1 MPDNYT
7 VLLGKY
13 QRALV
18 SIRELEQERDSF
30 KKKTELLE
38 SEHTKTDKSVKYLC
52 ETILKKDQERPDE
65 KTWGKME
72 LDEKIA
78 KAQASIEGYFPKL
91 EGQIQMLFK
100 HNEERTKKINEL
112 TEELEHVRKE
122 EGQKRDEALRV
133 KDDVIGQ
140 LKGKLD
146 ELTKKLRTGRME
158 DEGVQKIEDE
168 ISRITSPSQMEKP
181 DIDMPLNGTVE
192 VMSEEG
198 DGLGEVVAEGVAA
211 MYLDGEP
218 VAPVTHGPKV
228 ALDRK
233 AQGEAKKAVQGAARE
248 KESRLG
254 GLAGAMTDTQKLVIR
269 AFGETGYSEAAQIV
283 KYLTGKYPDIPSESR
298 VTAALYDI
306 VGHTETQ
313 GQFILKVDCHTPAS
327 PNLSLYKLSP
337 LGRELYGYLF
347 SKEPVMAE
355 MDEIVK
361 AHGSLEHGYGIKNV
375 AALLEDSGFAKK
387 NGAKISYMTR
397 RKEYAVKVGQKGSYI
412 PDIIA
417 AYQKDGKE
425 AKIYIEYETGACPDD
440 DFMEKCNKIASFS
453 GHIYIVVPNIDAKKR
468 TIEKIGKWRER
479 VMGGTYKI
487 SRPVRFQMATYNELK
502 AGIAGERIPWQWEKK
517 VAVPQQ
523 K

>member
-1 MPDNYT
+1 MADNYS

-18 SIRELEQERDSF
+18 SIRELEQERDTF
-30 KKKTELLE
+30 KKKAELLE
-38 SEHTKTDKSVKYLC
+38 SEHTQTDKSVKYLC

-72 LDEKIA
+72 LGEKIA
-78 KAQASIEGYFPKL
+78 RAQASIEGYFPRL
-91 EGQIQMLFK
+91 EGQIQLLFK

-112 TEELEHVRKE
+112 TEEVEQVRKE

-140 LKGKLD
+140 LKDKLD

-158 DEGVQKIEDE
+158 EEDVQKAEEE
-168 ISRITSPSQMEKP
+168 ISKIASPSRMEKP
-181 DIDMPLNGTVE
+181 NIDMPLNGTVE
-192 VMSEEG
+192 VASEED
-198 DGLGEVVAEGVAA
+198 DGLGEVIAEGVAA
-211 MYLDGEP
+211 VYMEGEP
-218 VAPVTHGPKV
+218 AVPVARGPKT
-228 ALDRK
+228 ALDK
-233 AQGEAKKAVQGAARE
+233 KTQGEAKRAVQDAAKE
-248 KESRLG
+248 KGSRLG
-254 GLAGAMTDTQKLVIR
+254 ALAGTMTDTQKLVIR

-298 VTAALYDI
+298 VTSALYDI

-313 GQFILKVDCHTPAS
+313 GQFLAKVDCHTPAS

-337 LGRELYGYLF
+337 IGREMYRYLF
-347 SKEPVMAE
+347 SKDPVTAE

-361 AHGSLEHGYGIKNV
+361 AHASLEHGYGIKNV

-387 NGAKISYMTR
+387 TGAKISYMTR
-397 RKEYAVKVGQKGSYI
+397 RKEFAVKIGQRGSYI
-412 PDIIA
+412 PDIVV

-425 AKIYIEYETGACPDD
+425 IKTYIEYETGSCADD

-453 GHIYIVVPNIDAKKR
+453 GLINIVVPNIDAKKA
-468 TIEKIGKWRER
+468 TIGKIGKWRER
-479 VMGGTYKI
+479 VMDGTYKI
-487 SRPVRFQMATYNELK
+487 SRPVRFQMSTYKELK
-502 AGIAGERIPWQWEKK
+502 AGIAGEKIPWQWEKK
-517 VAVPQQ
+517 VSVPQLR
-523 K
+523 